1 MKRTPQPNLTQSKLT
16 SMLHPQGKQSEAGDT
31 STAARRTI
39 TLDEVEDEM
48 DTASAPDPAPPS
60 TGGSAFLTV
69 DLFLKAMKENRD
81 DIISS
86 FNASIGT
93 LSRRIEDNSA
103 LISANSVAIKH
114 QSDIA
119 AGHKSDL
126 DKLAERVGRLER
138 NPGAARGGPIAER
151 RAVLSRD
158 FMLARRSIR
167 LWPIRGDD
175 ESAMWEEV
183 GDFLHDTLAIRA
195 DNVGQNDIESVSR
208 VQGSGIVA
216 ENGEALITFFDKK
229 KRDLVLTH
237 SPSLASK
244 VDSDNRPTAGIRLEI
259 PPELNDTFR
268 LLTRFGA
275 RLRARHGAGTQR
287 HIKFDDFNASLFVN
301 VKLPGDTD
309 WTRVTAAMAREDLDA
324 SIREEGLATQK
335 RLATKLM
342 PGPRERLSRPMASR
356 TVALSG
362 TSSSATPIAGPSGKR
377 PRWSVPDRRDK

>member
-1 MKRTPQPNLTQSKLT
+1 MLTPEGASPPSPEERRPSAGARVLPSHASPSLEEKVANMRRTPQPNLTQSKLT
-16 SMLHPQGKQSEAGDT
+16 SMLHPQGKQTEAGGAT
-31 STAARRTI
+31 TYARRMI

-48 DTASAPDPAPPS
+48 DTATTPDPAPPA

-103 LISANSVAIKH
+103 LISANAAAIKQ
-114 QSDIA
+114 QSDTA

-126 DKLAERVGRLER
+126 DKLADRVGRVER
-138 NPGAARGGPIAER
+138 DPGAPRGGPIAEK

-167 LWPIRGDD
+167 LWPIRGEGED
-175 ESAMWEEV
+175 AMWEEV
-183 GDFLHDTLAIRA
+183 GDFLHDTLAIRT
-195 DNVGQNDIESVSR
+195 DDVGQNDIELVSR

-216 ENGEALITFFDKK
+216 ENGEALVTFFDKK

-275 RLRARHGAGTQR
+275 RLRARHGTGTKK

-301 VKLPGDTD
+301 VKLPGDTGC
-309 WTRVTAAMAREDLDA
+309 E
-324 SIREEGLATQK
+324 
-335 RLATKLM
+335 
-342 PGPRERLSRPMASR
+342 
-356 TVALSG
+356 
-362 TSSSATPIAGPSGKR
+362 
-377 PRWSVPDRRDK
+377 